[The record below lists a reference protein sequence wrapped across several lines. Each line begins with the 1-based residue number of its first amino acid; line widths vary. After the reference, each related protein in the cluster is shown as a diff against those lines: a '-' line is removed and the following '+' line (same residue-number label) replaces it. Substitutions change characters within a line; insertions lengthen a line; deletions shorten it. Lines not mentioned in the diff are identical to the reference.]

1 MVINVNN
8 TNALLN
14 VFNVIVAIMVTE
26 MVGCRLTPEFIKKID
41 SLVENG
47 DFTSRGEFV
56 KYAIRQ
62 TLKRYEGRSPPPL
75 RMIEGLRRR
84 ERNSQDSR
92 WRR

>member
-62 TLKRYEGRSPPPL
+62 TLKRYEGRSPPL
-75 RMIEGLRRR
+75 GMIEGLHRR

-92 WRR
+92 RRR